1 MLRANP
7 MVPSLEDGQLA
18 LVLTWGEMSPKDLDI
33 HVEFIA
39 HQDILCKCDF
49 SMRSC
54 GGVH

>member
-54 GGVH
+54 GGVR